1 MDFEFIYGDE
11 TVEVIGSI
19 GYSGDEGNYDTPP
32 YYEAI
37 YDPNDLEIIVSG
49 EYEYYQVQWAK
60 LAQEFK
66 DEIVRQI
73 EKRL

>member
-11 TVEVIGSI
+11 TIYISGSI
-19 GYSGDEGNYDTPP
+19 GYSGDEGNYETPA

-49 EYEYYQVQWAK
+49 EYDSYPVKWERVADDLK
-60 LAQEFK
+60 FK
-66 DEIVRQI
+66 IVKEIEERV
-73 EKRL
+73 

>member
-1 MDFEFIYGDE
+1 MDFEFIYGNE

-19 GYSGDEGNYDTPP
+19 GYAGDDGDYDTPP

-49 EYEYYQVQWAK
+49 EHEHYQVQWSK
-60 LAQEFK
+60 LSQEFK
-66 DEIVRQI
+66 DEIV
-73 EKRL
+73 KRIDKRV

>member
-11 TVEVIGSI
+11 TIYISGSI
-19 GYSGDEGNYDTPP
+19 GYSGDEGNYDTPA

-49 EYEYYQVQWAK
+49 EYDSYPVQWAK
-60 LAQEFK
+60 LTQEFK
-66 DEIVRQI
+66 DEIV
-73 EKRL
+73 KRIDTRV